1 MAVKKTDETDAAA
14 STDESAVIPGADGAG
29 TGTSVVVSASAGAT
43 FTDRAYTSRSLF
55 LQSGADLREFKV
67 QAGRVTVQADDAEAL
82 AFLRNHVDLQRL
94 DG

>member
-14 STDESAVIPGADGAG
+14 STDESAVVPGADGAG
-29 TGTSVVVSASAGAT
+29 TSVVVAAAARVT

-55 LQSGADLREFKV
+55 LQSGDDLREFKV
-67 QAGRVTVQADDAEAL
+67 QAGCVTVQADDAEAL
-82 AFLRNHVDLQRL
+82 AFLRKHADLQRL